1 MSADDRITE
10 AQVAVRHHLATA
22 PGVVAAFLAGSL
34 VEGYGNPTSDV
45 DVLVL
50 SDQPTPTT
58 SSDGSSWSRA
68 FRFDD
73 CLIEVVYAGTER
85 LDIETRRL
93 SDLRAT
99 IQRLNQLPP
108 DRTRAYEVSEYTFQF
123 LHQLRVGLPVVGEE
137 ALAAVRSQMDWRH
150 LATLL
155 RLRNEDAYAG
165 HAEDAA
171 GAIQAGD
178 AATAMLTSR
187 SALGS
192 AVDCLTAGLGH
203 TNPKGKWRYQ
213 KLLQLGRDDI
223 VRRCLAV
230 EVDAGSSAEELLS
243 GARRRLVAAQGL
255 VAMAAKAA
263 KAQDGAMEGARP

>member
-1 MSADDRITE
+1 MSLDDRV
-10 AQVAVRHHLATA
+10 AKVHAAVRQHLATA

-50 SDQPTPTT
+50 SDQPSPPA
-58 SSDGSSWSRA
+58 SSDGSSWSRT

-73 CLIEVVYAGTER
+73 CVIEVVYAGSER

-99 IQRLNQLPP
+99 IRRLGQLPP
-108 DRTRAYEVSEYTFQF
+108 DRSRGYEVSEYTFQF

-137 ALAAVRSQMDWRH
+137 TVAAVRAEVDWSH

-223 VRRCLAV
+223 VRRCLSV
-230 EVDAGSSAEELLS
+230 EVDAGSSAEELLR
-243 GARRRLVAAQGL
+243 GARRRLVTAQGL
-255 VAMAAKAA
+255 VAMAAKA
-263 KAQDGAMEGARP
+263 QQGAAEGAHT